1 MKILISSWET
11 KNLRVPDMQVVL
23 KDNLNFIQIPNGG
36 GKTTIQQLI
45 KGVLTNSLSQF
56 KKGSKNPNGLLD
68 LADKNDFQK
77 KGEFNLE
84 LEIING
90 PDGDENIYFENI
102 FDFDKDSITS
112 YTTSASLGRQAGWK
126 PPAELASFMNEEH
139 ANVFIFTGDKL
150 DSYFDSDPNRGTPV
164 RDAIETFSGIK
175 AVKNTL
181 KKVEENFNVKNSSKV
196 KKSDKTIDKKI
207 QGIRRVIAVLKNLKQ
222 ADESNLKSIREN
234 WSKLNK
240 KVESLG
246 DGDLSN
252 INLKEEY
259 AEKINTIKV
268 QINEKE
274 SLLNSLL
281 INPFNISKKTSKLSQ
296 AFRAKLEKL
305 KLPGYASEFFTELVE
320 SGDECICGEKL
331 DKNRKDRILANS
343 ENYLSTDEVDH
354 VYKIKQQ
361 IQSESED
368 ASEKSVKDLIEDLK
382 ILNND
387 LQTQTQHLERIK
399 RKTNQAALTKEE
411 IKRYD
416 RLGDDK
422 KIIEQKIA
430 KYDSQKFSLT
440 RLKKLTIEEI
450 KTIETIFDAQN
461 LLSFYELEAAE
472 AGGYA
477 KDLRKKNDFID
488 AVNIALVQSYEQ
500 VCLEIKDEVNLK
512 IQKSHHDE
520 TFKIEKIDEKI
531 NIFGS
536 SEGGSG
542 GQNVIA
548 VTSFASTLLDKSNAF
563 FPLLIDH
570 PVTALQYDS
579 RGEISKM
586 LSDIGSQVICL
597 VIDSEKPCFITERD
611 HTTFL
616 PVAEKSNLITIS
628 RLDRGVT
635 IDIPIPEDALT
646 QKSKNGLVS
655 TNKKFFT
662 DFKIMEQ
669 D

>member
-23 KDNLNFIQIPNGG
+23 KDNLNFVQIPNGG

-45 KGVLTNSLSQF
+45 KAVLTNSLGKF
-56 KKGSKNPNGLLD
+56 KKGSKNPNGLID

-112 YTTSASLGRQAGWK
+112 YTTSKRLGKQAGWK
-126 PPAELASFMNEEH
+126 PPSELASFMNEEH

-150 DSYFDSDPNRGTPV
+150 DSYFDSDPNIGTPV

-175 AVKNTL
+175 AIKETL

-207 QGIRRVIAVLKNLKQ
+207 KRIRSVKSVLENLKNK
-222 ADESNLKSIREN
+222 DEIQ
-234 WSKLNK
+234 LNSVKKKWGDLHK

-246 DGDLSN
+246 DGDVSN
-252 INLKEEY
+252 IKQKDDLTKT
-259 AEKINTIKV
+259 INSIKV
-268 QINEKE
+268 KINEKE
-274 SLLNSLL
+274 SSLNSLL

-296 AFRAKLEKL
+296 AFKAKLEKL

-320 SGDECICGEKL
+320 SSDECICGEKL
-331 DKNRKDRILANS
+331 DKNRKDRILSNS
-343 ENYLSTDEVDH
+343 ENYLSTDEVDS

-368 ASEKSVKDLIEDLK
+368 ANEKSVNDLIEELK

-387 LQTQTQHLERIK
+387 LQTNTQNLERIN
-399 RKTNQAALTKEE
+399 RKTNQAALTKREIEE
-411 IKRYD
+411 YDKLGNDIKTLEKNIANY
-416 RLGDDK
+416 GT
-422 KIIEQKIA
+422 QKL
-430 KYDSQKFSLT
+430 SLT

-450 KTIETIFDAQN
+450 EYIETLFDAQK
-461 LLSFYELEAAE
+461 LLTFMEHEAAE

-477 KDLRKKNDFID
+477 KDLRKKNDFMN
-488 AVNIALVQSYEQ
+488 AVNNALVQSYEQ
-500 VCLEIKDEVNLK
+500 VCLEIKDEVNNK

-531 NIFGS
+531 HIFGS

-548 VTSFASTLLDKSNAF
+548 VTSFASTLLDKSKAF

-611 HTTFL
+611 HTTLL
-616 PVAEKSNLITIS
+616 PISDKSNLVTIS

-646 QKSKNGLVS
+646 QKTKNGLVS